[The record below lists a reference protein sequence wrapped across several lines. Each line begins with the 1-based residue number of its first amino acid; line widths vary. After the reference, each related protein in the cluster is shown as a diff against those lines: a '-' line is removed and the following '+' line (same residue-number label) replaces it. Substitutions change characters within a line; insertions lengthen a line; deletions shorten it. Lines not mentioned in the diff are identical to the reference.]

1 MSISK
6 VKIQIKSKQQKS
18 AVKPL
23 SYMNQQSNSPID
35 LEQLNRIS
43 EGDIEFEIEILQVY
57 VEDTLPRIAEIRKA
71 IANSDRA
78 QLLQETH
85 HIKGASSNVGAIQ
98 ILVLVN
104 KIEQLDQDSETAL
117 ALVTD
122 MLEEM
127 QAVEL
132 FVTEKSSIFE
142 SSKL

>member
-1 MSISK
+1 
-6 VKIQIKSKQQKS
+6 
-18 AVKPL
+18 
-23 SYMNQQSNSPID
+23 MNQQSNSAID

-57 VEDTLPRIAEIRKA
+57 VEDTLPRIDEIRKA
-71 IANSDRA
+71 IAISDRA
-78 QLLQETH
+78 QIMREAH

-104 KIEQLDQDSETAL
+104 KIEKLDQDSGQSLEIIA
-117 ALVTD
+117 D
-122 MLEEM
+122 MLEKM

-132 FVTEKSSIFE
+132 FITKKSSIFE